1 MSQHPLNHRPADEFR
16 HRTPVQTR
24 FNDFDMFG
32 HANNGAYLQYCDVAK
47 LAYFG
52 QFLPEGFDPAASG
65 LVIANIN
72 CDFIRQIVPAD
83 KVEVLSAVTAIGE
96 SSLVLEQLVTS
107 ADVTTVHASVRSV
120 MVQFDACTRRPC
132 PISSEWRSKLAGFE
146 GRDF

>member
-52 QFLPEGFDPAASG
+52 QFLP
-65 LVIANIN
+65 
-72 CDFIRQIVPAD
+72 
-83 KVEVLSAVTAIGE
+83 
-96 SSLVLEQLVTS
+96 
-107 ADVTTVHASVRSV
+107 
-120 MVQFDACTRRPC
+120 
-132 PISSEWRSKLAGFE
+132 
-146 GRDF
+146 

>member
-72 CDFIRQIVPAD
+72 CDFIRQYPPT
-83 KVEVLSAVTAIGE
+83 KWKCSA
-96 SSLVLEQLVTS
+96 
-107 ADVTTVHASVRSV
+107 
-120 MVQFDACTRRPC
+120 P
-132 PISSEWRSKLAGFE
+132 
-146 GRDF
+146 